1 MHLRHV
7 GTTLFALVLS
17 LTAYAQPTP
26 VTVRVL
32 SHDAKFVGSSVGGAL
47 VTLTEADSG
56 RVLAQGVT
64 EGETGDTDLIVRTP
78 RDRRASIVTEGAA
91 GFTAQLDLERPT
103 RIVATAYGPLDF
115 PGSATSVSASRL
127 LLPGQNLTEG
137 DGWLLDLPGL
147 IVELGG
153 LPDAPV
159 RLEDGKSEIPIRARV
174 AMMCG
179 CPIEPDGLW
188 DAAEFEIEAMLERD
202 GRIVRRLPMR
212 YAGEPSEFAGT
223 LLVTKPGNYHVIVTA
238 TQPRTGNSGSSRAAI
253 GAL

>member
-78 RDRRASIVTEGAA
+78 ATDEPPSSPKGQQDSPLSSTSSG
-91 GFTAQLDLERPT
+91 RP
-103 RIVATAYGPLDF
+103 
-115 PGSATSVSASRL
+115 
-127 LLPGQNLTEG
+127 
-137 DGWLLDLPGL
+137 
-147 IVELGG
+147 
-153 LPDAPV
+153 
-159 RLEDGKSEIPIRARV
+159 
-174 AMMCG
+174 
-179 CPIEPDGLW
+179 
-188 DAAEFEIEAMLERD
+188 
-202 GRIVRRLPMR
+202 
-212 YAGEPSEFAGT
+212 
-223 LLVTKPGNYHVIVTA
+223 
-238 TQPRTGNSGSSRAAI
+238 GSSRPRTARSIFRAPPLPFRPPGCCCPGRI
-253 GAL
+253 